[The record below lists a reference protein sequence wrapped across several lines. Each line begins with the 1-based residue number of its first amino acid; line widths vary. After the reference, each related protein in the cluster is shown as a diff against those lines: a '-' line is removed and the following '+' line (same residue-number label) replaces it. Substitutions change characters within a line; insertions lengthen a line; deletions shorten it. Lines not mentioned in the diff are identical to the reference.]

1 MYVGHGGGSVGLAVD
16 VGHGVRVRVG
26 RSGGSVGLADG
37 DGAIVGVASPRTVAV
52 GVGAVGEGAVGARVG
67 VVVGGADGVRDGVA
81 DAAAVGV
88 PDVGDAPGDAPPVGL
103 GVRVALGP
111 LVDVAPAAV
120 ADGVGVSIVMTIRRP
135 VIPRARWSATEQ

>member
-1 MYVGHGGGSVGLAVD
+1 M
-16 VGHGVRVRVG
+16 
-26 RSGGSVGLADG
+26 
-37 DGAIVGVASPRTVAV
+37 
-52 GVGAVGEGAVGARVG
+52 
-67 VVVGGADGVRDGVA
+67 VVGGADGARWGGGRGRGRRA
-81 DAAAVGV
+81 GR
-88 PDVGDAPGDAPPVGL
+88 GDAPGDAPPVGL